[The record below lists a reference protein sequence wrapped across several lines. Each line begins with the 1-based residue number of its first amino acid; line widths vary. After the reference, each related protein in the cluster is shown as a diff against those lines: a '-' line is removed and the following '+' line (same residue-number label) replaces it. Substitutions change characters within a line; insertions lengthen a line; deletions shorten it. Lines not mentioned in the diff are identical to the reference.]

1 MDTNPDHN
9 GVISELPRFYHNLI
23 SLYRI
28 HNKKLLITLT
38 DIEFN
43 KETTDH
49 PY

>member
-9 GVISELPRFYHNLI
+9 DVISELPRFYHNL
-23 SLYRI
+23 
-28 HNKKLLITLT
+28 KKLLITLT

-49 PY
+49 PFNEI